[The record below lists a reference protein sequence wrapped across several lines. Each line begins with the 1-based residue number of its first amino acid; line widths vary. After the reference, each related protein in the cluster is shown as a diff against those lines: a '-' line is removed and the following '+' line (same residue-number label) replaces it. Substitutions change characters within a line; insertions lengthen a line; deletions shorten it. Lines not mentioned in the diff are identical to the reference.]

1 MRPLTPGQFAIIAVG
16 NVAGVAAA
24 LAGVLLLTGL
34 FSPVDDPLIEAVRLT
49 AVPGGLVLLM
59 SIGVMAV
66 RGLTGAYNPLDDPE
80 PRLYRKSQRILANT
94 VEQTVAFV
102 PLLVALGATLPAA
115 DSAAL
120 PALTLVFAVSRI
132 VYAIG
137 YLIHPMGR
145 GFGMSATAAVSAGI
159 VALLIWHHAT

>member
-1 MRPLTPGQFAIIAVG
+1 MRQLTPGQLAIIAIG

-24 LAGVLLLTGL
+24 FAGFLLLTGV
-34 FSPVDDPLIEAVRLT
+34 FGPVEDPLVQALRLS

-94 VEQTVAFV
+94 VEQTAAFV
-102 PLLVALGATLPAA
+102 PLLLALGATLPASE
-115 DSAAL
+115 SAAL
-120 PALTLVFAVSRI
+120 PALTLVFAVSRV

-159 VALLIWHHAT
+159 AAFLIWHHAT